1 MRERQA
7 LIMGIQRL
15 LGTASFFLMQIEN
28 GSLYRSSLALSTDMT
43 VNDIYVATIKRSAQE
58 IYDFFHA
65 LTLEKLAEID
75 LIDAVLYARQGMKEL
90 LGGVSYYEF
99 QEGKPVNQ
107 SFAQFRMVKNLIDR
121 SLEEME
127 MNDRSILDAAK
138 GELPIP
144 Q

>member
-1 MRERQA
+1 
-7 LIMGIQRL
+7 
-15 LGTASFFLMQIEN
+15 
-28 GSLYRSSLALSTDMT
+28 MT